1 VTFIAVV
8 GTLAWTTAAF
18 VAIRHL
24 VVAASW
30 RRLVLRRLPVQG
42 VRQRPHTTRPAWLP
56 RGNTPTTTSVDGHER
71 LAHLLDAMGRE
82 LRLGSSLHGALL
94 TALTRHPVG
103 ELSWLAD
110 VARDG
115 GSMHD
120 AVASRSAQRPHTADG
135 SPGIDFV
142 LRILVA
148 ISDGADAV
156 HAVESAARTLR
167 ATAAI
172 AADSRSAVAQTVASI
187 RVLTWVPVV
196 VATLMAVRN
205 ESVRGF
211 FLSTTGIVCAGAGA
225 SLNWLGRRL
234 TARLT
239 MHATR
244 VDAEVPDFIDTIAV
258 HLRAGRPPAT
268 AFLHAAT
275 TAAGSIGQAARS
287 VAAVLHDGERF
298 VDALLAHRTD
308 FDLRAQPLIDVLV
321 DTERDGLPPRA
332 IFERLADEARAQ
344 RRRDAEQRLRALPVR
359 LTLPLVGC
367 VLPAY
372 VLLTVVPL
380 LVGQLSSVDFGPT

>member
-1 VTFIAVV
+1 MMVIATV
-8 GTLAWTTAAF
+8 GTITWTTAAF

-24 VVAASW
+24 VDASSW
-30 RRLVLRRLPVQG
+30 RRLVLRRLPVHG
-42 VRQRPHTTRPAWLP
+42 VRQRPHITRPAWMP
-56 RGNTPTTTSVDGHER
+56 HGHAATTSSVDGHER
-71 LAHLLDAMGRE
+71 LAFLLDAVGRE

-115 GSMHD
+115 GSLHD
-120 AVASRSAQRPHTADG
+120 AVASRSAPQPDPASG

-142 LRILVA
+142 LRILAAV
-148 ISDGADAV
+148 SDGADAV

-172 AADSRSAVAQTVASI
+172 AADSRSAVAHTVASI

-196 VATLMAVRN
+196 VASLMVVRD

-211 FLSTTGIVCAGAGA
+211 FLSTTGVVCATAGA
-225 SLNWLGRRL
+225 ALNWLGRRL
-234 TARLT
+234 TTRLT
-239 MHATR
+239 TGATR
-244 VDAEVPDFIDTIAV
+244 VDSEVPDFIDTLAV
-258 HLRAGRPPAT
+258 HLRAGRPPAS
-268 AFLHAAT
+268 AFLHSAR
-275 TAAGSIGQAARS
+275 TAVGSTGEAARS
-287 VAAVLHDGERF
+287 VAAALHDGERF

-332 IFERLADEARAQ
+332 IFERLADEARSQ

-372 VLLTVVPL
+372 VLLTIVPL
-380 LVGQLSSVDFGPT
+380 MAGQLSSVDFGPT